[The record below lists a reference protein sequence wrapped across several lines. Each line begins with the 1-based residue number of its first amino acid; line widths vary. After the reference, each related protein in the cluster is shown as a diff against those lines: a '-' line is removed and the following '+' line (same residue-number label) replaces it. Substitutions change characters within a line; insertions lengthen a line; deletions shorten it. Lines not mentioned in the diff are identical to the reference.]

1 VKKVLR
7 SSQKKMKSSHKMHQT
22 GQSVPRFQEDSS
34 NNVCSVTEDKHQEQP
49 QTNLRLLHSRRK
61 QISAARKTDSS
72 SSIGTTL
79 RVKTTWAR
87 EKAAESYRSMID
99 AEQLGFVCLV
109 EKCYVIVGVQEQEQ
123 TILLSA
129 LQKLVDYER
138 YVDSK
143 DPDDRLSKTGKRGKI
158 SEAKFNQILF
168 RHRTLSFIQN
178 ELFLSEKESK
188 LTFPQSQMEMVYSKR
203 HFFEKVLPIPDAPM
217 IRLPLPLPQI
227 GKEWGLAQLLL
238 TIGPNSLVLALM
250 LLLLERPVLL
260 LGESVQM
267 VTSCARALMELLK
280 PYEWASTFMP
290 ILPYS
295 MLDFVLSPVPF
306 IGGVVVDG
314 PHRVSLVVGDH
325 RTMEAMAE
333 GMSLINLTTG
343 SLIITSEQGIARM
356 LNVPIYLRETLTS
369 LYFRLKVY
377 QANASSALRSFE
389 KFMNN
394 GFSPRER
401 VTLYSARI
409 TIESHFRNLSADLA
423 SDILGWKRYGKNDTE
438 SDFFDFY
445 PAWFMKARHEELRFQ
460 EALVHTQLFV
470 GYVDS
475 RRNEYLEREKLSHS
489 EAGERIA
496 KWMLKKWKENRHR

>member
-1 VKKVLR
+1 
-7 SSQKKMKSSHKMHQT
+7 
-22 GQSVPRFQEDSS
+22 
-34 NNVCSVTEDKHQEQP
+34 
-49 QTNLRLLHSRRK
+49 
-61 QISAARKTDSS
+61 
-72 SSIGTTL
+72 
-79 RVKTTWAR
+79 
-87 EKAAESYRSMID
+87 
-99 AEQLGFVCLV
+99 
-109 EKCYVIVGVQEQEQ
+109 
-123 TILLSA
+123 
-129 LQKLVDYER
+129 
-138 YVDSK
+138 
-143 DPDDRLSKTGKRGKI
+143 
-158 SEAKFNQILF
+158 
-168 RHRTLSFIQN
+168 
-178 ELFLSEKESK
+178 
-188 LTFPQSQMEMVYSKR
+188 MVYSKR

-356 LNVPIYLRETLTS
+356 LNVPIYLR
-369 LYFRLKVY
+369 
-377 QANASSALRSFE
+377 
-389 KFMNN
+389 
-394 GFSPRER
+394 
-401 VTLYSARI
+401 
-409 TIESHFRNLSADLA
+409 
-423 SDILGWKRYGKNDTE
+423 
-438 SDFFDFY
+438 
-445 PAWFMKARHEELRFQ
+445 
-460 EALVHTQLFV
+460 
-470 GYVDS
+470 
-475 RRNEYLEREKLSHS
+475 
-489 EAGERIA
+489 
-496 KWMLKKWKENRHR
+496 